1 MVKVTVKPNGLVA
14 GQTAWDGKPGSQV
27 VSYRTMPLV
36 EAASTEYAS
45 PAFFV
50 PYRLVDAS
58 GADVDRCPWLDSD
71 ALGRL
76 ADYGLRLVFD
86 VAVADV
92 DNPDAHRNK
101 KNKVP
106 QQWRDEMWAKAKF
119 IAPGCLLYDTPRGMR
134 VVVALPHTMEI
145 EEYARWCKDFR
156 QCLRD
161 GGMERVDEISNPLQF
176 YWLPY
181 SIVDGKKR
189 ALAAELVEPAVFV
202 APPPLPPRG
211 GLFAGIERA
220 EVFMPY
226 VPPERVGQGE
236 RHKELTRYAGHIAN
250 KHKGDEETILALL
263 VLFDRRR
270 CDPPVQDEN
279 MGELEGIARW
289 AARLGADEDD
299 GGGDGG
305 GGGDG
310 DGEGVDPE
318 GQEERLERGDHVE
331 LADRVARVLE
341 KDTERL
347 VFDLGKLWLYGNA
360 GVWVEL
366 AKSRVEQVIHSFAG
380 LQVRVARPQGG
391 WALHP
396 LKINASTVAGTY
408 EVLCQSRAQKDFFA
422 NAPAGLTLADR
433 WVEVTDNKLNFHHHN
448 PAQRSRVGYEFGW
461 SDKKPVRF
469 LKLLDDV
476 WEGEAGRGDKV
487 QAFIEFIGAALCGVA
502 TRMQKAVILK
512 GSGSNGKSTVIT
524 VVTGLFPEGT
534 VTNVTPQNFGQ
545 QYYRAMLSGALLNVV
560 GELPEKRLDQN
571 AAAAIKALV
580 SGDQIDGRVIRESP
594 FFFRPKAGHL
604 ASCNALPEVED
615 DSFGFFR
622 RFMLFDFARKFEA
635 TAEGNALAQT
645 ILAEERDAIVCW
657 ALRHAATLLQRG
669 RYHEPQQSVDEVN
682 SWRLGQDEISQF
694 ITDVCN
700 HCEPVRGKGSD
711 GASLYASYAV
721 WAQANGYV
729 VRNRQKFLQAVDRRC
744 KRFYD
749 NGVRNYR
756 YPLELKA

>member
-14 GQTAWDGKPGSQV
+14 GQTAWDGKPNGQV
-27 VSYRTMPLV
+27 VSYRTMSLV

-92 DNPDAHRNK
+92 DNPDAHRNR

-119 IAPGCLLYDTPRGMR
+119 IAPGSLLYDTPRGMR

-161 GGMERVDEISNPLQF
+161 GGMERVDEISSPLQF

-189 ALAAELVEPAVFV
+189 THAAELVEPAVFV
-202 APPPLPPRG
+202 PPPPLPPRG

-226 VPPERVGQGE
+226 VPPEQVGQGE

-250 KHKGDEETILALL
+250 KHKGDEETLLALL
-263 VLFDRRR
+263 MMFDRKR

-289 AARLGADEDD
+289 AARLGADEDN
-299 GGGDGG
+299 GGGG
-305 GGGDG
+305 GGGD
-310 DGEGVDPE
+310 DGEDADPA

-331 LADRVARVLE
+331 LATRVAAVLE
-341 KDTERL
+341 RGTEHL
-347 VFDLGKLWLYGNA
+347 VFDLGKLWLYVVALGLWKE
-360 GVWVEL
+360 VP
-366 AKSRVEQVIHSFAG
+366 KSRVEQVIHTFAG

-408 EVLCQSRAQKDFFA
+408 EVLCQSRSQKDFFA
-422 NAPAGLTLADR
+422 NAPAGLTLKDR
-433 WVEVTDNKLNFHHHN
+433 WVEVADSKLNFHHHS
-448 PAQRSRVGYEFGW
+448 PEQRSRVGYDFDW
-461 SDKKPVRF
+461 TDRKPVKF
-469 LKLLDDV
+469 LKLLDEV
-476 WEGEAGRGDKV
+476 WEGDPDKGDKV
-487 QAFIEFIGAALCGVA
+487 QALLEFTGASLCGVA
-502 TRMQKAVILK
+502 TKMQKALVFV
-512 GSGSNGKSTVIT
+512 GVGSNGKSTVLS
-524 VVTGLFPEGT
+524 VVVGVFPEGT

-545 QYYRAMLSGALLNVV
+545 QYYRAMLSGALINVV

-604 ASCNALPEVED
+604 ASCNALPDVED
-615 DSFGFFR
+615 DSLGFFR
-622 RFMLFDFARKFEA
+622 RFLVFRFGRQFEL
-635 TAEGNALAQT
+635 TAAGNALVPE

-657 ALRHAATLLQRG
+657 SLRHAATLLQRG
-669 RYHEPQQSVDEVN
+669 RYHEPQQSVDEVTN
-682 SWRLGQDEISQF
+682 WRLGQDEISMF
-694 ITDVCN
+694 ISETCDR
-700 HCEPVRGKGSD
+700 CEPVRGKGSD
-711 GASLYASYAV
+711 GATLYNSYAI
-721 WAQANGYV
+721 WAQANGYA
-729 VRNRQKFLQAVDRRC
+729 VRNKQKFLQAVDRRS